1 MTTWG
6 IFWVSFFSCIAF
18 VVLCT
23 LLEEVNNHLY
33 QRFRAKFYEKEKEQN
48 NE

>member
-6 IFWVSFFSCIAF
+6 IFWCSFFLCIAF
-18 VVLCT
+18 VALCT

-33 QRFRAKFYEKEKEQN
+33 QRFRTKFYEKQQKQKDD
-48 NE
+48 